1 MNFET
6 QSEFIRLV
14 NNEPLTLACSA
25 LADFL
30 WDDFI
35 RDSRPVVTYLIDHHN
50 IKQLS
55 RFGKEIF
62 DRLYNGDN
70 VKWLISEEAYEQ
82 YFRKVC
88 DGDSS
93 AIPEGYKPE
102 NGIWYAIMSD
112 LSQAAGWSDLL
123 TRCVGNQFNAGNN
136 AVNILNKL
144 SEVIQNAIEEQQFDV
159 SLLTAAGEKLQQLRE
174 QYQAAKDAGETKKAE
189 EARRAGKAL
198 NQAINEA
205 LQQALEKLQPQTNQ
219 IVDQVIKDSDETNEA
234 LSTLHGVEAGKGQK
248 LNDLK
253 EKQEL
258 ANKLK
263 NNKKLRELTK
273 KLGALRRVWTQ
284 RKRAKKTS
292 ASYESITGATFSN
305 DVTKAFPAELA
316 LAGTPQG
323 RALFA
328 LKFSQKT
335 ILTKDYTAHQ
345 NNLGKGPVV
354 MYIDVSGS
362 MSGEP
367 ELWSK
372 AIAFVIAEEAL
383 KQKRKVWISLF
394 DTRVDQTVELRPGD
408 NNLRTLL
415 DFVGAWTLGGGTSFN
430 AVLSHAVDKGCK
442 DQRADVL
449 MITDG
454 HSDVNENLKRRVKAF
469 KTNTGTQWSTVCINT
484 DVPDV
489 CREFSDDVYSVNVYN
504 TENTIDAIQKCLR

>member
-1 MNFET
+1 MNFDT

-70 VKWLISEEAYEQ
+70 VRWLVTEDAYEQ
-82 YFRKVC
+82 YFRRVC
-88 DGDSS
+88 DGDSA

-102 NGIWYAIMSD
+102 NGIWYAIMAD
-112 LSQAAGWSDLL
+112 LTQAAGWGDLL
-123 TRCVGNQFNAGNN
+123 TRCVGNQFNSGNN

-144 SEVIQNAIEEQQFDV
+144 SEVIQNAIEEQQFNV
-159 SLLTAAGEKLQQLRE
+159 ELLTSAGQKLQQLRE
-174 QYQAAKDAGETKKAE
+174 EFQKAQKEGDTKKAN

-198 NQAINEA
+198 NQAINDA
-205 LQQALEKLQPQTNQ
+205 IQQAAERMQPQASQ
-219 IVDQVIKDSDETNEA
+219 IIDQVIRDSDSTNEA
-234 LSTLHGVEAGKGQK
+234 LSALHGVEPGAGAKT
-248 LNDLK
+248 NDLK

-258 ANKLK
+258 ANRLR
-263 NNKKLRELTK
+263 NNKQLRTLTK
-273 KLGALRRVWTQ
+273 KLGALRRVWMQ
-284 RKRAKKTS
+284 RKRAKSAT
-292 ASYESITGATFSN
+292 ASYEAITGATFSN
-305 DVTKAFPAELA
+305 DVTRAFPAELA

-335 ILTKDYTAHQ
+335 ILTKDYTAQ
-345 NNLGKGPVV
+345 QKNLGKGPVV

-383 KQKRKVWISLF
+383 KENRKVYINLF
-394 DTRVDQTVELRPGD
+394 DTRVDQTVELTPKSS
-408 NNLRTLL
+408 NLKTML
-415 DFVGAWTLGGGTSFN
+415 DFVGTWTLGGGTSFN

-442 DQRADVL
+442 DSRADVL
-449 MITDG
+449 LITDG
-454 HSDVNENLKRRVKAF
+454 QSEVNENLKRRVKAF
-469 KTNTGTQWSTVCINT
+469 KTTTGTQWSTVCINT
-484 DVPDV
+484 EVPDV

-504 TENTIDAIQKCLR
+504 TENTVDAIQKCLR

>member
-14 NNEPLTLACSA
+14 HNEPLTLACSA

-30 WDDFI
+30 WDDFV
-35 RDSRPVVTYLIDHHN
+35 RDSRPVVTYLIDQHN

-55 RFGKEIF
+55 RFGKEVF

-70 VKWLISEEAYEQ
+70 VRWLVSEDAYEQ

-88 DGDSS
+88 DGDSA

-102 NGIWYAIMSD
+102 NGIWYAIMAD
-112 LSQAAGWSDLL
+112 LSQAAGWGDLL

-144 SEVIQNAIEEQQFDV
+144 AEVIQTAIEEQQFDV
-159 SLLTAAGEKLQQLRE
+159 GLLTAAGEKLQQLRE
-174 QYQAAKDAGETKKAE
+174 QYQAAKEAGDTKTADA
-189 EARRAGKAL
+189 ARKAGKAL
-198 NQAINEA
+198 NQAINDA
-205 LQQALEKLQPQTNQ
+205 LQQASERLQPHTNQ
-219 IVDQVIKDSDETNEA
+219 IVDDVIKESDDTNEA

-248 LNDLK
+248 LTDLK

-263 NNKKLRELTK
+263 NNKKLRDLTK

-284 RKRAKKTS
+284 RKRAKKAS

-305 DVTKAFPAELA
+305 DVTRAFPAELA

-408 NNLRTLL
+408 SNLRTLL

-430 AVLSHAVDKGCK
+430 AVLSHAIDKGCK

-454 HSDVNENLKRRVKAF
+454 HSDVNENLKRRVNAF

>member
-1 MNFET
+1 MNFDT

-35 RDSRPVVTYLIDHHN
+35 RDSRPVVKYLIDHHN

-70 VKWLISEEAYEQ
+70 VRWLVTEDAYEQ
-82 YFRKVC
+82 YFRRVC
-88 DGDSS
+88 DGDSA

-102 NGIWYAIMSD
+102 NGIWYAIMAD
-112 LSQAAGWSDLL
+112 LTQAAGWGDLL
-123 TRCVGNQFNAGNN
+123 TRCVGNQFNSGNN

-144 SEVIQNAIEEQQFDV
+144 SEVIQNAIEEQQFNV
-159 SLLTAAGEKLQQLRE
+159 ELLTSAGQKLQQLRE
-174 QYQAAKDAGETKKAE
+174 EFQKAQKAGDTKGAN

-198 NQAINEA
+198 NQAINDA
-205 LQQALEKLQPQTNQ
+205 IQQAAERMQPQASQ
-219 IVDQVIKDSDETNEA
+219 IIDQVIRDSDSTNEA
-234 LSTLHGVEAGKGQK
+234 LSALHGVEPGAGAKT
-248 LNDLK
+248 NDLK

-258 ANKLK
+258 ANRLR
-263 NNKKLRELTK
+263 NNKQLRTLTK

-284 RKRAKKTS
+284 RKRAKSAT
-292 ASYESITGATFSN
+292 ASYEAITGATFGN
-305 DVTKAFPAELA
+305 DVTRAFPAELA

-335 ILTKDYTAHQ
+335 ILTKDYTAQ
-345 NNLGKGPVV
+345 QKNLGKGPVV

-383 KQKRKVWISLF
+383 KENRKVYINLF
-394 DTRVDQTVELRPGD
+394 DTRVDQTVELTPKS
-408 NNLRTLL
+408 NNLKTML
-415 DFVGAWTLGGGTSFN
+415 DFVGTWTLGGGTSFN
-430 AVLSHAVDKGCK
+430 AVLSHAVDRGCK
-442 DQRADVL
+442 DSRADVL
-449 MITDG
+449 LITDG
-454 HSDVNENLKRRVKAF
+454 QSEVNENLKRRVKAF
-469 KTNTGTQWSTVCINT
+469 KATTGTQWSTVCINT
-484 DVPDV
+484 EVPDV

-504 TENTIDAIQKCLR
+504 TENTVDAIQKCLR

>member
-112 LSQAAGWSDLL
+112 LSQAAGWGDLL

-159 SLLTAAGEKLQQLRE
+159 NLLTAAGEKLQQLRE

-205 LQQALEKLQPQTNQ
+205 LQQALERLQPQTNQ
-219 IVDQVIKDSDETNEA
+219 IVDQVIKDNDETNEA
-234 LSTLHGVEAGKGQK
+234 LSTLHGVEAGTGQK
-248 LNDLK
+248 LKDLK

-454 HSDVNENLKRRVKAF
+454 HSDVNENLKRRVNAF
-469 KTNTGTQWSTVCINT
+469 KTKTGTQWSTVCINT

>member
-112 LSQAAGWSDLL
+112 LSQAAGWGDLL

-205 LQQALEKLQPQTNQ
+205 LQQALERLQPQTNQ

-263 NNKKLRELTK
+263 NNKKLKELTK

>member
-1 MNFET
+1 MNFDT

-35 RDSRPVVTYLIDHHN
+35 RDSRPVVKYLIDHHN

-70 VKWLISEEAYEQ
+70 VRWLVTEDAYEQ
-82 YFRKVC
+82 YFRRVC
-88 DGDSS
+88 DGDSA

-102 NGIWYAIMSD
+102 NGIWYAIMAD
-112 LSQAAGWSDLL
+112 LTQAAGWGDLL
-123 TRCVGNQFNAGNN
+123 TRCVGNQFNSGNN

-144 SEVIQNAIEEQQFDV
+144 SEVIQNAIEEQQFNV
-159 SLLTAAGEKLQQLRE
+159 ELLTSAGQKLQQLRE
-174 QYQAAKDAGETKKAE
+174 EFQKAQKAGDTKGAN

-198 NQAINEA
+198 NQAINDA
-205 LQQALEKLQPQTNQ
+205 IQQAAERMQPQASQ
-219 IVDQVIKDSDETNEA
+219 IIDQVIRDSDNTNEA
-234 LSTLHGVEAGKGQK
+234 LSALHGVEPGAGAKT
-248 LNDLK
+248 NDLK

-258 ANKLK
+258 ANRLR
-263 NNKKLRELTK
+263 NNKQLRTLTK

-284 RKRAKKTS
+284 RKRAKSAT
-292 ASYESITGATFSN
+292 ASYEAITGATFGN
-305 DVTKAFPAELA
+305 DVTRAFPAELA

-335 ILTKDYTAHQ
+335 ILTKDYTAQ
-345 NNLGKGPVV
+345 QKNLGKGPVV

-383 KQKRKVWISLF
+383 KENRKVYINLF
-394 DTRVDQTVELRPGD
+394 DTRVDQTVELTPKS
-408 NNLRTLL
+408 NNLKTML
-415 DFVGAWTLGGGTSFN
+415 DFVGTWTLGGGTSFN
-430 AVLSHAVDKGCK
+430 AVLSHAVDRGCK
-442 DQRADVL
+442 DSRADVL
-449 MITDG
+449 LITDG
-454 HSDVNENLKRRVKAF
+454 QSEVNENLKRRVKAF
-469 KTNTGTQWSTVCINT
+469 KATTGTQWSTVCINT
-484 DVPDV
+484 EVPDV

-504 TENTIDAIQKCLR
+504 TENTVDAIQKCLR

>member
-1 MNFET
+1 MNFDT

-70 VKWLISEEAYEQ
+70 VRWLVTEDAYEQ
-82 YFRKVC
+82 YFRRVC
-88 DGDSS
+88 DGDSA

-102 NGIWYAIMSD
+102 NGIWYAIMAD
-112 LSQAAGWSDLL
+112 LTQAAGWGDLL
-123 TRCVGNQFNAGNN
+123 TRCVGNQFNSGNN

-144 SEVIQNAIEEQQFDV
+144 SEVIQNAIEEQQFNV
-159 SLLTAAGEKLQQLRE
+159 ELLTSAGQKLQQLRE
-174 QYQAAKDAGETKKAE
+174 EFQKAQKEGDTKKAN

-198 NQAINEA
+198 NQAINDA
-205 LQQALEKLQPQTNQ
+205 IQQAAERMQPQASQ
-219 IVDQVIKDSDETNEA
+219 IIDQVIRDSDSTNEA
-234 LSTLHGVEAGKGQK
+234 LSALHGVEPGAGAKT
-248 LNDLK
+248 NDLK

-258 ANKLK
+258 ANRLRT
-263 NNKKLRELTK
+263 NKQLRTLTK
-273 KLGALRRVWTQ
+273 KLGALRRVWMQ
-284 RKRAKKTS
+284 RKRAKSAT
-292 ASYESITGATFSN
+292 ASYEAITGATFSN
-305 DVTKAFPAELA
+305 DVTRAFPAELA

-335 ILTKDYTAHQ
+335 ILTKDYTAQ
-345 NNLGKGPVV
+345 QKNLGKGPVV

-383 KQKRKVWISLF
+383 KENRKVYINLF
-394 DTRVDQTVELRPGD
+394 DTRVDQTVELTPKSS
-408 NNLRTLL
+408 NLKTML
-415 DFVGAWTLGGGTSFN
+415 DFVGTWTLGGGTSFN

-442 DQRADVL
+442 DSRADVL
-449 MITDG
+449 LITDG
-454 HSDVNENLKRRVKAF
+454 QSEVNENLKRRVKAF
-469 KTNTGTQWSTVCINT
+469 KTTTGTQWSTVCINT
-484 DVPDV
+484 EVPDV

-504 TENTIDAIQKCLR
+504 TENTVDAIQKCLR

>member
-1 MNFET
+1 MNFDT

-70 VKWLISEEAYEQ
+70 VRWLITEDAYEQ
-82 YFRKVC
+82 YFRRVC
-88 DGDSS
+88 DGDSA

-102 NGIWYAIMSD
+102 NGIWYAIMAD
-112 LSQAAGWSDLL
+112 LTQAAGWGDLL
-123 TRCVGNQFNAGNN
+123 TRCVGNQFNSGNN

-144 SEVIQNAIEEQQFDV
+144 SEVIQNAIEEQQFNV
-159 SLLTAAGEKLQQLRE
+159 ELLTSAGQKLQQLRE
-174 QYQAAKDAGETKKAE
+174 EFQKAQKEGDTKKAN
-189 EARRAGKAL
+189 EARQAGKAL
-198 NQAINEA
+198 NQAINDA
-205 LQQALEKLQPQTNQ
+205 IQQAAERMQPQASQ
-219 IVDQVIKDSDETNEA
+219 IIDQVIRDSDSTNEA
-234 LSTLHGVEAGKGQK
+234 LSALHGVEPGAGAKT
-248 LNDLK
+248 NDLK

-258 ANKLK
+258 ANRLR
-263 NNKKLRELTK
+263 NNKQLRTLTK
-273 KLGALRRVWTQ
+273 KLGALRRVWMQ
-284 RKRAKKTS
+284 RKRAKSAT
-292 ASYESITGATFSN
+292 ASYEAITGATFSN
-305 DVTKAFPAELA
+305 DVTRAFPAELA

-335 ILTKDYTAHQ
+335 ILTKDYTAQ
-345 NNLGKGPVV
+345 QKNLGKGPVV

-383 KQKRKVWISLF
+383 KENRKVYINLF
-394 DTRVDQTVELRPGD
+394 DTRVDQTVELTPKSS
-408 NNLRTLL
+408 NLKTML
-415 DFVGAWTLGGGTSFN
+415 DFVGTWTLGGGTSFN

-442 DQRADVL
+442 DSRADVL
-449 MITDG
+449 LITDG
-454 HSDVNENLKRRVKAF
+454 QSEVNENLKRRVKAF
-469 KTNTGTQWSTVCINT
+469 KTTTGTQWSTVCINT
-484 DVPDV
+484 EVPDV

-504 TENTIDAIQKCLR
+504 TENTVDAIQKCLR

>member
-1 MNFET
+1 MA
-6 QSEFIRLV
+6 SRSIRLDIH
-14 NNEPLTLACSA
+14 
-25 LADFL
+25 ADLIFL
-30 WDDFI
+30 
-35 RDSRPVVTYLIDHHN
+35 VHHCYR
-50 IKQLS
+50 QVHL
-55 RFGKEIF
+55 
-62 DRLYNGDN
+62 
-70 VKWLISEEAYEQ
+70 
-82 YFRKVC
+82 
-88 DGDSS
+88 
-93 AIPEGYKPE
+93 
-102 NGIWYAIMSD
+102 
-112 LSQAAGWSDLL
+112 
-123 TRCVGNQFNAGNN
+123 
-136 AVNILNKL
+136 
-144 SEVIQNAIEEQQFDV
+144 
-159 SLLTAAGEKLQQLRE
+159 
-174 QYQAAKDAGETKKAE
+174 
-189 EARRAGKAL
+189 
-198 NQAINEA
+198 
-205 LQQALEKLQPQTNQ
+205 QALERLQPQTNQ

>member
-1 MNFET
+1 MNFDT

-70 VKWLISEEAYEQ
+70 VRWLVTEDAYEQ
-82 YFRKVC
+82 YFRRVC
-88 DGDSS
+88 DGDSA

-102 NGIWYAIMSD
+102 NGIWYAIMAD
-112 LSQAAGWSDLL
+112 LTQAAGWGDLV
-123 TRCVGNQFNAGNN
+123 TRCVGNQFNSGNN

-144 SEVIQNAIEEQQFDV
+144 SEVIQNAIEEQQFNV
-159 SLLTAAGEKLQQLRE
+159 ELLTSAGQKLQQLRE
-174 QYQAAKDAGETKKAE
+174 EFQKAQKEGDTKKAN

-198 NQAINEA
+198 NQAINDAIQKAAERM
-205 LQQALEKLQPQTNQ
+205 QPQASQ
-219 IVDQVIKDSDETNEA
+219 IIDQVIRDSDSTNEA
-234 LSTLHGVEAGKGQK
+234 LSALHGVEPGAGAKT
-248 LNDLK
+248 NDLK
-253 EKQEL
+253 DKQEL
-258 ANKLK
+258 ANRLR
-263 NNKKLRELTK
+263 NNKQLRTLTK
-273 KLGALRRVWTQ
+273 KLGALRRVWMQ
-284 RKRAKKTS
+284 RKRAKSAT
-292 ASYESITGATFSN
+292 ASYEAITGATFSN
-305 DVTKAFPAELA
+305 DVTRAFPAELA

-335 ILTKDYTAHQ
+335 ILTKDYTAQ
-345 NNLGKGPVV
+345 QKNLGKGPVV

-372 AIAFVIAEEAL
+372 AIAFVIVEEAL
-383 KQKRKVWISLF
+383 KENRKVYINLF
-394 DTRVDQTVELRPGD
+394 DTRVDQTVELTPKS
-408 NNLRTLL
+408 NNLKTML
-415 DFVGAWTLGGGTSFN
+415 DFVGTWTLGGGTSFN

-442 DQRADVL
+442 DSRADVL
-449 MITDG
+449 LITDG
-454 HSDVNENLKRRVKAF
+454 QSEVNENLKRRVKAF
-469 KTNTGTQWSTVCINT
+469 KTTTGTQWSTVCINT
-484 DVPDV
+484 EVPDV

-504 TENTIDAIQKCLR
+504 TENTVDAIQKCLR